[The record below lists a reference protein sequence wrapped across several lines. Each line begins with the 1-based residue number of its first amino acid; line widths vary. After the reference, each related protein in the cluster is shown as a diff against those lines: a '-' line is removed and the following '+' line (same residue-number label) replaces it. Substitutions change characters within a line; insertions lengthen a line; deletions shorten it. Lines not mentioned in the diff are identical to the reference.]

1 MADSRSLSLV
11 LCVWSI
17 VRWDFKGTRL
27 IYLIET
33 EEGGAN
39 MIMQKSSRDTIVHL
53 LQNRRRR
60 VHEHCSSV
68 DSLGIKIRVHHY
80 LFSFL
85 WTFFGHWK
93 KPSLWAMPSIVK
105 PKAKKTITMYVFLFL
120 SSWLSLCRME
130 FTCLAVQAP
139 SPPHPPL
146 SPTDS
151 RWRLSWGLWSRG
163 SRSRLKWETSS
174 QTPVT
179 ADQSRNTQPWLT
191 VSIN

>member
-1 MADSRSLSLV
+1 MFHMADSRSLSLV

-80 LFSFL
+80 FFFSL
-85 WTFFGHWK
+85 SVFGHWK
-93 KPSLWAMPSIVK
+93 KLPYDEYINNTYKGNHFWWLFNVLYIFFWALFWYYHS
-105 PKAKKTITMYVFLFL
+105 TFLSFLTFLF
-120 SSWLSLCRME
+120 SEETYQER
-130 FTCLAVQAP
+130 
-139 SPPHPPL
+139 
-146 SPTDS
+146 
-151 RWRLSWGLWSRG
+151 
-163 SRSRLKWETSS
+163 RSKTK
-174 QTPVT
+174 
-179 ADQSRNTQPWLT
+179 
-191 VSIN
+191 